1 MSDTTPDPSPAPAAL
16 TIELREQSGPVSP
29 RFQYRVSVVL
39 TVGADGAHLR
49 HDEVGEFAQGEP
61 RRKIQRA
68 GALPRPVYEA
78 LWAELTRLQVLT
90 LGGDLINDRGADA
103 AHAIGD
109 RGAEAAHATGDE
121 GRRRVGVSH
130 NFFALRLPGPPP
142 QELRCDYLLSQ
153 VDEDNDDHDVARAA
167 VVKQLKELWRAL
179 PAP

>member
-1 MSDTTPDPSPAPAAL
+1 MSDTTPEPSPAPAAL

-39 TVGADGAHLR
+39 TVDADGARLH

-78 LWAELTRLQVLT
+78 LWANLTRLQVLT
-90 LGGDLINDRGADA
+90 LGGDLVG
-103 AHAIGD
+103 
-109 RGAEAAHATGDE
+109 EE